1 MSSTSQRII
10 NSLILGL
17 VSSWV
22 PHLVGA
28 APIGNITEQL
38 NSVPSIQRQ
47 NQTFQA
53 PKGTAVEMMD
63 SIKTTQGK
71 LAIVFDDKTRV
82 QITEN
87 SRLVIDDFVYDSSKG
102 SGSLSMKVAMGTVRY
117 ASGQIA
123 KNSPQSVSI
132 STPTASISV
141 RGTDFTATV
150 DELGRSTIILL
161 PSCPTNYSDVERDCK
176 TGSIFVDTDEGR
188 VILNQPF
195 QATTVES
202 RGALPSKPVILRLT
216 EDAIG
221 NMLILS
227 PPKELKDTGSTTKT
241 EMKGVLDVDFL
252 REVGLNN
259 ALDKQEKEMYQ
270 NKLDRNFLDSD
281 FLANILDII
290 GAQMAAQLNLLNAT
304 PGGLLPDYVA
314 SSGVIASVDEIKVEL
329 CRDNGSDVQCITTSR
344 SASSTV
350 YNIQGTVEIKNRIN
364 AGGGSVITLIQR

>member
-1 MSSTSQRII
+1 M
-10 NSLILGL
+10 
-17 VSSWV
+17 

-123 KNSPQSVSI
+123 KNSPQAVSI

-161 PSCPTNYSDVERDCK
+161 PSCPTNYRDVERDCK

-202 RGALPSKPVILRLT
+202 RGSPPSKPVILRLT

-241 EMKGVLDVDFL
+241 EMRGVLDVDFL

-314 SSGVIASVDEIKVEL
+314 TSGVIANVDEIKVEL

-350 YNIQGTVEIKNRIN
+350 YNIQGAVEIKNRIN